1 MEDRSFP
8 STSVVRGLSWFYVSL
23 LHLDQGIRFVGSSL
37 FFDGLFRGC
46 FSLHEN
52 EVCCRNFSTFFF
64 LDCESAY
71 SHLFLFFGALSFWIV
86 DICRQSYYLVV
97 LVDGELIPRLLDGC

>member
-23 LHLDQGIRFVGSSL
+23 LHLAPASCLGSSL
-37 FFDGLFRGC
+37 FFDALFRGC

-71 SHLFLFFGALSFWIV
+71 SHLFLFFGALSFWIL
-86 DICRQSYYLVV
+86 DICSQSYYLVF